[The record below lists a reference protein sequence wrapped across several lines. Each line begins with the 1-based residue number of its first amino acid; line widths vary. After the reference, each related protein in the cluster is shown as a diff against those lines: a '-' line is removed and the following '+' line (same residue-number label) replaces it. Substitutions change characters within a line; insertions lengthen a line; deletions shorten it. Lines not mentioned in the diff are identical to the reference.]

1 MFSLKNKNIIITG
14 GGGFLARNFIK
25 GILEYGG
32 NPIILENSSSK
43 IIDLKKYFNLS
54 LGKIPDTYKID
65 ISNWKSVKKN
75 SLYLKKKY
83 KKIDGLI
90 NNAAR
95 NPIFENKKKNYT
107 FENFN
112 LVEWNNDCKIG
123 LTGSIICTQIYG
135 TLISKNKNGGSILNI
150 SSDLGLIS
158 PDQRLY
164 RSKRKKNFEK
174 PVSYSVVKSGLI
186 GLTKFTSTYWANK
199 KVRCNCICPG
209 GVENKHDRSF
219 LNKISRLIPLGRLAK
234 KDEYNGLVVF
244 LMSDASSYINGA
256 TISADGGRTAW

>member
-1 MFSLKNKNIIITG
+1 MSEVLSEQV
-14 GGGFLARNFIK
+14 FI
-25 GILEYGG
+25 Y
-32 NPIILENSSSK
+32 S
-43 IIDLKKYFNLS
+43 
-54 LGKIPDTYKID
+54 
-65 ISNWKSVKKN
+65 W
-75 SLYLKKKY
+75 
-83 KKIDGLI
+83 
-90 NNAAR
+90 
-95 NPIFENKKKNYT
+95 
-107 FENFN
+107 
-112 LVEWNNDCKIG
+112 
-123 LTGSIICTQIYG
+123 
-135 TLISKNKNGGSILNI
+135 
-150 SSDLGLIS
+150 
-158 PDQRLY
+158 
-164 RSKRKKNFEK
+164 KRKKNFEK

>member
-14 GGGFLARNFIK
+14 GAGFLSRNFIK
-25 GILEYGG
+25 GIYQFDG
-32 NPIILENSSSK
+32 NPIILENDKKK
-43 IIDLKKYFNLS
+43 IKILKNEIKSNF
-54 LGKIPDTYKID
+54 GKTPDCYLID
-65 ISNWKSVKKN
+65 ITNWKSVKNN
-75 SLYLKKKY
+75 SVKLLKKY

-95 NPIFENKKKNYT
+95 NPVYNKKFKNLNFENYNI
-107 FENFN
+107 N
-112 LVEWNNDCKIG
+112 EWNNDCKIG

-135 TLISKNKNGGSILNI
+135 SIIAKNKNGGSILNI

-164 RSKRKKNFEK
+164 KSKNNNTFEK
-174 PVSYSVVKSGLI
+174 PVSYSVIKSGLI

-199 KVRCNCICPG
+199 NVRCNCICPG
-209 GVENKHDRSF
+209 GVENNHDKTF
-219 LNKISRLIPLGRLAK
+219 LRKISKLIPLARLARK
-234 KDEYNGLVVF
+234 NEYNGLIVF

-256 TISADGGRTAW
+256 TISADGGRTSW

>member
-32 NPIILENSSSK
+32 NPIILENSTSK

-95 NPIFENKKKNYT
+95 NPIFENKKK
-107 FENFN
+107 
-112 LVEWNNDCKIG
+112 K
-123 LTGSIICTQIYG
+123 
-135 TLISKNKNGGSILNI
+135 
-150 SSDLGLIS
+150 
-158 PDQRLY
+158 LY
-164 RSKRKKNFEK
+164 
-174 PVSYSVVKSGLI
+174 I
-186 GLTKFTSTYWANK
+186 
-199 KVRCNCICPG
+199 
-209 GVENKHDRSF
+209 
-219 LNKISRLIPLGRLAK
+219 
-234 KDEYNGLVVF
+234 
-244 LMSDASSYINGA
+244 
-256 TISADGGRTAW
+256 